1 MKAVIA
7 IDSFKGSLTSIEA
20 GNTVKQAYLDVL
32 GGKAVV
38 YPVADGGEGTTET
51 LLTALHG
58 KRVTK
63 TVTGPLGEPVEAFY
77 GIVNEGKTAVL
88 EMAVA
93 AGLPLVPPNFQNP
106 MNTTTYGV
114 GELILDA
121 MDQGVREFV
130 LGIGGSATNDGGLGM
145 LSALGMQFLDKEG
158 KRCGIYGKDVENVAG
173 ICQDGADPRL
183 HDCTFRVA
191 CDVTNPL
198 CGENGATAVFGP
210 QKGADADM
218 IKRLDRGLSKYADLT
233 EQLLKGS
240 FRDMPGAGA
249 AGGLGFA
256 LLAFL
261 NAELIPGIELVLD
274 LLQVEKEMK
283 TADLVIT
290 GEGRIDGQ
298 TAMGKTPVGVAALAK
313 RHAKP
318 VIAFGGCI
326 GEGAQACNE
335 KGIDAYFPIL
345 RDMLSKEEAMDPE
358 TAQENL
364 YQTAVQIFRF
374 TKVLLYRNIQ

>member
-93 AGLPLVPPNFQNP
+93 AGLPLVPPNFRNP

-183 HDCTFRVA
+183 YDCTFRVA

-261 NAELIPGIELVLD
+261 NAELIPGIEQVLD

-374 TKVLLYRNIQ
+374 TKALLYRNIQ

>member
-93 AGLPLVPPNFQNP
+93 AGLPLVPPNFRNP

-374 TKVLLYRNIQ
+374 TKALLYRNTQ